1 MGRKIGVFVCHCGVN
16 IAQTVDVEAL
26 TKYASTLDGV
36 VVSESYKY
44 MCSDQGAQL
53 IKKSIKKY
61 MLDGVVIACC
71 SPRMHE
77 HTFRQVVE
85 DGGINQF
92 NLEIANIREQCSW
105 VHDDKEAATEKAK
118 TLVRAAVAK
127 TKMLE
132 SLKSS
137 TISVTPKALVIG
149 GGIAGI
155 QASLDLADS
164 GYEVSLVERSPSI
177 GGRMAQLD
185 KTFPTLDCSSCIL
198 TPKMMEVL
206 NHPNIELLTYSE
218 VLSVEGTIG
227 NYVVT
232 IKKHP
237 RYVDTDKCTACG
249 DCAVACRMKGRVPNK
264 FDMNLGK
271 RSAIYVPFPQ
281 AIPLKYT
288 IDPEYCLFLTRGK
301 CGPAPACKEACVQK
315 AIDFSQKAEEIER
328 DVGVIIVATGYDIMN
343 PSKLYEYAYDQSA
356 DVITTL
362 ELERLISSS
371 GPTGGEIVRLS
382 NGEKPKTITFI
393 LCVGSRDETENPWC
407 CRIGCMSA
415 LKHMYLI
422 REKLGDDVEINIC
435 YTDIRSFGKGYE
447 EFYRKIRGIK
457 TNFFRG
463 RPSEVRDMKD
473 FLKIDIFDTITN
485 KLFEIKSD
493 MVVLV
498 PALVPSSGA
507 EDLSRILHISQG
519 SDKFFLESHPKL
531 RPMDTSTDGIFLAG
545 CAQGPKDI
553 QDTVSQASGA
563 ASRAETILSK
573 KELEVEPL
581 IANVNEEVCS
591 GCGICVSI
599 CGFNAIETI
608 SDENGKTHAKV
619 NEALCKGCGVCVG
632 ACPSGAIQQY
642 GFKDKQMLPMVD
654 EAV

>member
-164 GYEVSLVERSPSI
+164 GYKVSLVERSPSI

-227 NYVVT
+227 NYVVELSRGT
-232 IKKHP
+232 GIKNEP
-237 RYVDTDKCTACG
+237 IYGVTLLEREDTGFSTSIGTDISK
-249 DCAVACRMKGRVPNK
+249 
-264 FDMNLGK
+264 
-271 RSAIYVPFPQ
+271 PF
-281 AIPLKYT
+281 
-288 IDPEYCLFLTRGK
+288 FNS
-301 CGPAPACKEACVQK
+301 KEAENYFTNLVEAVKICQSFEGDTFRNCVK
-315 AIDFSQKAEEIER
+315 R
-328 DVGVIIVATGYDIMN
+328 
-343 PSKLYEYAYDQSA
+343 
-356 DVITTL
+356 
-362 ELERLISSS
+362 ELE
-371 GPTGGEIVRLS
+371 
-382 NGEKPKTITFI
+382 
-393 LCVGSRDETENPWC
+393 
-407 CRIGCMSA
+407 
-415 LKHMYLI
+415 
-422 REKLGDDVEINIC
+422 GD
-435 YTDIRSFGKGYE
+435 
-447 EFYRKIRGIK
+447 
-457 TNFFRG
+457 
-463 RPSEVRDMKD
+463 
-473 FLKIDIFDTITN
+473 
-485 KLFEIKSD
+485 
-493 MVVLV
+493 
-498 PALVPSSGA
+498 
-507 EDLSRILHISQG
+507 
-519 SDKFFLESHPKL
+519 
-531 RPMDTSTDGIFLAG
+531 
-545 CAQGPKDI
+545 
-553 QDTVSQASGA
+553 
-563 ASRAETILSK
+563 
-573 KELEVEPL
+573 
-581 IANVNEEVCS
+581 
-591 GCGICVSI
+591 
-599 CGFNAIETI
+599 
-608 SDENGKTHAKV
+608 
-619 NEALCKGCGVCVG
+619 
-632 ACPSGAIQQY
+632 
-642 GFKDKQMLPMVD
+642 
-654 EAV
+654 